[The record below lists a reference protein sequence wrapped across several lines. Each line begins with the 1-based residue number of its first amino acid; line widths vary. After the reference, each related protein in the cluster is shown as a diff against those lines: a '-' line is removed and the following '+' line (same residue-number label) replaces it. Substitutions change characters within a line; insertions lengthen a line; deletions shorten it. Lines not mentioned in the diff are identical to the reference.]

1 MNRPIFF
8 QAAHLN
14 DQESI
19 DQFIVRQYE
28 LDRLL
33 AEIRRDDMSGSIQHY
48 VLIGQRGSGK
58 STLLRRVQAAVH
70 TEPALSD
77 RLVAVNLSEEQAGIY
92 RLHDLWHRVSEEL
105 RELGYPVEEVDWSHF
120 DDDRVALARAGY
132 AAMQHALREANK
144 KLVLLLDNID
154 RIFKNLDKAEAHL
167 FRELLINHSDVR
179 IIGGSTL
186 LSEHHWKYDQPF
198 YEFFQMI
205 SLAPLGSAEMR
216 ALLVAWAE
224 RLQLPAL
231 RAFAESGDGRL
242 EALRILSDGMPRT
255 MLQLVDLITQRP
267 DQDSYDYL
275 LYIVDKA
282 SAIYQER
289 LGLLSPHQQKVLLE
303 LSFFWEATTA
313 GQLKE
318 AARMDVKPLS
328 AALNKL
334 TEMGYVETIPGK
346 GKHHLYRVKERFFN
360 LWLIM
365 TQGGP
370 KQRRRVKYLTVFL
383 EIWYGRDGLIR
394 YAADYR
400 ERLKQGG
407 VDAGHAAL
415 MTQALTRSAHL
426 SVDDRDAL
434 IESTRPLVSARKELA
449 DHLPPT
455 SSEAC
460 QKARDLLLQ
469 KNYKEAL
476 AELDELEQDTSEKYI
491 LHGWAQGGLGR
502 VEQCVELVE
511 RGVELDSS
519 GSTLN
524 KAGYVLHLIKDHARA
539 EAQYLRAIDKGDIFA
554 LYNLAILYSEIG
566 KPEQAEAY
574 YLRAIDKG
582 DVDALNN
589 LALLYQKTA
598 KPEQAEAF
606 YLRAIDKGDVNALYN
621 LANLYQKTAKP
632 EQAEA
637 FYLRAIDKG
646 HVNALHNLAILYQET
661 AKPEQAEAYYLR
673 AIDKGDVNAL
683 YNLAR
688 LYQETAKPEQAEAYY
703 LRAIDKGH
711 VGALNDLAI
720 FYAWSGS
727 PEQAENYLLR
737 AVDKGNVNALHH
749 LALLDYVRCQPPR
762 RALGLLERLKAT
774 EGAFDIGAQSL
785 ETVLLTWAGRPE
797 EAQPIADTL
806 SGLLQPEAD
815 ANASLW
821 VREFLVH
828 FRTNEVWAC
837 FTSEELGNTLKEQLQ
852 PLYFATANL
861 VGKAGEDAVRVM
873 PTELASTVE
882 DILKDIAEER
892 VRYYPPSK

>member
-1 MNRPIFF
+1 
-8 QAAHLN
+8 
-14 DQESI
+14 
-19 DQFIVRQYE
+19 
-28 LDRLL
+28 
-33 AEIRRDDMSGSIQHY
+33 
-48 VLIGQRGSGK
+48 
-58 STLLRRVQAAVH
+58 
-70 TEPALSD
+70 
-77 RLVAVNLSEEQAGIY
+77 
-92 RLHDLWHRVSEEL
+92 
-105 RELGYPVEEVDWSHF
+105 
-120 DDDRVALARAGY
+120 
-132 AAMQHALREANK
+132 
-144 KLVLLLDNID
+144 
-154 RIFKNLDKAEAHL
+154 
-167 FRELLINHSDVR
+167 
-179 IIGGSTL
+179 
-186 LSEHHWKYDQPF
+186 
-198 YEFFQMI
+198 
-205 SLAPLGSAEMR
+205 
-216 ALLVAWAE
+216 
-224 RLQLPAL
+224 
-231 RAFAESGDGRL
+231 
-242 EALRILSDGMPRT
+242 
-255 MLQLVDLITQRP
+255 
-267 DQDSYDYL
+267 
-275 LYIVDKA
+275 
-282 SAIYQER
+282 
-289 LGLLSPHQQKVLLE
+289 
-303 LSFFWEATTA
+303 
-313 GQLKE
+313 
-318 AARMDVKPLS
+318 
-328 AALNKL
+328 
-334 TEMGYVETIPGK
+334 
-346 GKHHLYRVKERFFN
+346 
-360 LWLIM
+360 
-365 TQGGP
+365 
-370 KQRRRVKYLTVFL
+370 
-383 EIWYGRDGLIR
+383 
-394 YAADYR
+394 
-400 ERLKQGG
+400 
-407 VDAGHAAL
+407 
-415 MTQALTRSAHL
+415 
-426 SVDDRDAL
+426 
-434 IESTRPLVSARKELA
+434 
-449 DHLPPT
+449 
-455 SSEAC
+455 
-460 QKARDLLLQ
+460 
-469 KNYKEAL
+469 
-476 AELDELEQDTSEKYI
+476 
-491 LHGWAQGGLGR
+491 
-502 VEQCVELVE
+502 
-511 RGVELDSS
+511 
-519 GSTLN
+519 
-524 KAGYVLHLIKDHARA
+524 
-539 EAQYLRAIDKGDIFA
+539 
-554 LYNLAILYSEIG
+554 
-566 KPEQAEAY
+566 
-574 YLRAIDKG
+574 
-582 DVDALNN
+582 
-589 LALLYQKTA
+589 
-598 KPEQAEAF
+598 
-606 YLRAIDKGDVNALYN
+606 VNALYN